1 MDGGGG
7 GGGAYHSS
15 HSTHPPIPPLL
26 VAVELGFLA
35 MSGLAAAA
43 VLGASSRRG
52 RASAHGGGGGGGGVE
67 GSGAAGAAAVGEGGK
82 GGGGN
87 ELRTPRAPI
96 GSGSGNGGSGRD
108 GTSSSGRG
116 GTGTG
121 TGNGTGSSRSNGG
134 GPSSRGARSG
144 RGRSSRRRGGGGG
157 DMMML
162 LDVYDVGDDATPP
175 PPTSMGGTDDGR
187 AEGQS
192 SGDST
197 RRAFVG
203 LLLLA
208 LLSRAVLLP
217 VQAWFYYPPPP
228 PGGDG
233 GQGGGGRQPQ
243 LRHIEPTSG
252 LCVGSAL
259 CVLSRTLPCLTFA
272 TAFSLLVLYY
282 AQLAGTAGGGGPR
295 GYWAEALTSRSFFRA
310 CNSAMYSVY
319 GLAYLAAAYVP
330 GVPYGLFQ
338 TVVWSML
345 CGVYLALLGCL
356 GWFGPVLLR
365 LLRPSLERRTAL
377 ALRLS
382 ATCAVCAAVF
392 LARAVFLGR
401 AVSRATASWEEVK
414 EEDWD
419 GGRDQVGGQGGGT
432 TDQEEAT
439 GGSYQDL
446 NDEVWRR
453 LDGTLLVY
461 ALLELLPG
469 AAILAMMMHQ
479 GRAGRGGG
487 GGVPPPPTRAPAT
500 PWSRA
505 VAGLLRPPST
515 PAPTRTR
522 PCCRSQGRRLPP
534 TEAAEEEAWGCWA
547 GPWRCRSSSREEGE
561 GVQGRP

>member
-1 MDGGGG
+1 
-7 GGGAYHSS
+7 
-15 HSTHPPIPPLL
+15 
-26 VAVELGFLA
+26 
-35 MSGLAAAA
+35 
-43 VLGASSRRG
+43 
-52 RASAHGGGGGGGGVE
+52 
-67 GSGAAGAAAVGEGGK
+67 
-82 GGGGN
+82 
-87 ELRTPRAPI
+87 
-96 GSGSGNGGSGRD
+96 
-108 GTSSSGRG
+108 
-116 GTGTG
+116 
-121 TGNGTGSSRSNGG
+121 
-134 GPSSRGARSG
+134 
-144 RGRSSRRRGGGGG
+144 
-157 DMMML
+157 MMML

-310 CNSAMYSVY
+310 CNSAMYAVY

-419 GGRDQVGGQGGGT
+419 GGRDQVGGHGGGT

-469 AAILAMMMHQ
+469 AAILAMMMHP

-487 GGVPPPPTRAPAT
+487 GGGATPPDQSPSHSLESGGGGTPPPPLYAGSYPHSPLLPQPGTAT
-500 PWSRA
+500 PPHGGGGGGGLGMLGGALALPQFFSGGGGGGPGTAMTMTTGPIGMRRSLSGSSA
-505 VAGLLRPPST
+505 RPQRSPHEGAPLLLHRSGSGSLSASGGGGVGYGSGSKAGSGAAG
-515 PAPTRTR
+515 PAPRT
-522 PCCRSQGRRLPP
+522 
-534 TEAAEEEAWGCWA
+534 
-547 GPWRCRSSSREEGE
+547 
-561 GVQGRP
+561 

>member
-1 MDGGGG
+1 
-7 GGGAYHSS
+7 
-15 HSTHPPIPPLL
+15 
-26 VAVELGFLA
+26 
-35 MSGLAAAA
+35 
-43 VLGASSRRG
+43 
-52 RASAHGGGGGGGGVE
+52 
-67 GSGAAGAAAVGEGGK
+67 
-82 GGGGN
+82 
-87 ELRTPRAPI
+87 
-96 GSGSGNGGSGRD
+96 
-108 GTSSSGRG
+108 
-116 GTGTG
+116 
-121 TGNGTGSSRSNGG
+121 
-134 GPSSRGARSG
+134 
-144 RGRSSRRRGGGGG
+144 
-157 DMMML
+157 
-162 LDVYDVGDDATPP
+162 
-175 PPTSMGGTDDGR
+175 MGGTDDGR

-419 GGRDQVGGQGGGT
+419 GGRDQVGGQGGG
-432 TDQEEAT
+432 DHRPGGGHGRFLPGPERRGLEEAGRDAPGVRPARAAPRCRDSGHDDAPGE
-439 GGSYQDL
+439 GGEGRRGGGCHPPRPEPQPLPGVGRWRDSSAPPL
-446 NDEVWRR
+446 RR
-453 LDGTLLVY
+453 LLPALAPAAAARDGDSPPRRRRRRR
-461 ALLELLPG
+461 PG
-469 AAILAMMMHQ
+469 D
-479 GRAGRGGG
+479 AGRGPGVAAVLLGRRGRGSRDGHDHDDGGDRDAPVPVWIVGQASKEPPRGLRGGAPPAAPERVRFPVGVGGG
-487 GGVPPPPTRAPAT
+487 GGRVRIGIRIQSRIRRR
-500 PWSRA
+500 WSRSQDVDRA
-505 VAGLLRPPST
+505 LWWGSPNQLR
-515 PAPTRTR
+515 RT
-522 PCCRSQGRRLPP
+522 QL
-534 TEAAEEEAWGCWA
+534 
-547 GPWRCRSSSREEGE
+547 
-561 GVQGRP
+561 